1 MARICLFMVLYWPSI
16 LRLYRG
22 PFCYA
27 REESDGIV
35 STMKRTSCVYL
46 LLGLALLLGG
56 CSSVKQDQALQAP
69 DAAYALTEVVKL
81 ASQSIDVNLFADTM
95 LEVLLP
101 PQTEHFLQMQE
112 IPLFHDHLDVWRMQ
126 VLSAFRQVVVQLPSL
141 VEASVSSIVWQD
153 AEATLKEG
161 NRSATTRLVTE
172 QGTVLAEQVRSMLQE
187 ALKTSDITWDLI
199 LDRYGIWQESTAL
212 WGREELPVVAA
223 EPFEHL
229 YSFFT
234 TTYLDE
240 LGTQEERLRTT
251 PVPKG
256 SGSFL
261 EIFQQD
267 GRQ

>member
-1 MARICLFMVLYWPSI
+1 
-16 LRLYRG
+16 
-22 PFCYA
+22 
-27 REESDGIV
+27 
-35 STMKRTSCVYL
+35 
-46 LLGLALLLGG
+46 
-56 CSSVKQDQALQAP
+56 
-69 DAAYALTEVVKL
+69 
-81 ASQSIDVNLFADTM
+81 
-95 LEVLLP
+95 
-101 PQTEHFLQMQE
+101 
-112 IPLFHDHLDVWRMQ
+112 MQ